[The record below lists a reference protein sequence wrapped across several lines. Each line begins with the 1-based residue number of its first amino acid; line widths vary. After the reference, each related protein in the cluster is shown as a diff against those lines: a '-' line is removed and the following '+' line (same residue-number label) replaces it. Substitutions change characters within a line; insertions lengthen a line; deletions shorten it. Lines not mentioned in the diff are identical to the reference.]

1 MILPCASRWT
11 ISIGWM
17 TRQRMR
23 TTSPALT
30 LDGTRMRILP
40 MSLIPS
46 APAAADGDLH
56 LALRRQQCPVA
67 LLDDGADVGRLAEAD
82 VGADERLAG
91 LRRPR
96 RERCADGA
104 ERAEGRATRHCSGHA
119 CPPRPLLLLRL
130 GSFSYGS
137 SRNADGS
144 GLKARGSHS
153 GRRRLPGPGAGRA
166 SASHWR

>member
-17 TRQRMR
+17 TRQRTR

-82 VGADERLAG
+82 VGDRKSTRLNSSH
-91 LRRPR
+91 LVI
-96 RERCADGA
+96 
-104 ERAEGRATRHCSGHA
+104 
-119 CPPRPLLLLRL
+119 
-130 GSFSYGS
+130 SY
-137 SRNADGS
+137 A
-144 GLKARGSHS
+144 
-153 GRRRLPGPGAGRA
+153 
-166 SASHWR
+166 

>member
-17 TRQRMR
+17 TRQRTR

-82 VGADERLAG
+82 VGADERRSEEHTSELQSPCN
-91 LRRPR
+91 LVCR
-96 RERCADGA
+96 
-104 ERAEGRATRHCSGHA
+104 
-119 CPPRPLLLLRL
+119 LLLE
-130 GSFSYGS
+130 
-137 SRNADGS
+137 
-144 GLKARGSHS
+144 KKKK
-153 GRRRLPGPGAGRA
+153 
-166 SASHWR
+166 